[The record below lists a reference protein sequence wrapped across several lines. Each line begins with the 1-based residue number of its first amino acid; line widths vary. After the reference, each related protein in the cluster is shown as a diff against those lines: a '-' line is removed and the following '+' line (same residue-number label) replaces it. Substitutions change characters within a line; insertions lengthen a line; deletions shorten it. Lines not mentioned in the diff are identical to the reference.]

1 MRGCGIGKKGIARA
15 GKRGYTNWPCSESE
29 KDKGLKENVSMEL
42 TNDQRKA
49 VQQWVADGASL
60 FDVQKRLKTDFN
72 ISMTY
77 MEARFLVLDLGV
89 KVKDKPEPRK
99 PAPPA
104 PPVADE
110 EDLDTMEAAGGG
122 VGPLAS
128 KAAGA
133 STVSVTMDRVVQ
145 AGAVASGQVTFS
157 DGTHAKWFLDQQGR
171 LGIDG
176 ATPGYR
182 PTQQDI
188 SEFQNQLRSLLQARG
203 YA

>member
-1 MRGCGIGKKGIARA
+1 
-15 GKRGYTNWPCSESE
+15 
-29 KDKGLKENVSMEL
+29 MEL

-49 VQQWVADGASL
+49 VQQWVAEGASL
-60 FDVQKRLKTDFN
+60 FDVQKRLKTDFD

-104 PPVADE
+104 PPVADDE
-110 EDLDTMEAAGGG
+110 ADLDAVEAAGG

-133 STVSVTMDRVVQ
+133 SSVSVTLDRVVQ
-145 AGAVASGQVTFS
+145 AGAVVSGQVTFS
-157 DGTHAKWFLDQQGR
+157 DGTHAKWLLDQQGR

-176 ATPGYR
+176 AVPGYR
-182 PTQQDI
+182 PSQQDI
-188 SEFQNQLRSLLQARG
+188 AEFQNQLRSLLQARG